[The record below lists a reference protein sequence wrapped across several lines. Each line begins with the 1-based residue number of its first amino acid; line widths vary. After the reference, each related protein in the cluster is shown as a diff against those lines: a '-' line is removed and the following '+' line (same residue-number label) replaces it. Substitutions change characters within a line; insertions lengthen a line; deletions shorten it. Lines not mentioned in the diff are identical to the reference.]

1 MWRIRYSSSVY
12 VDCLS
17 PFKCYV
23 TYQCDEV
30 CEEPGY
36 DMTSVVRMFAA
47 DGRLF
52 VVDVTVARMSR
63 TLCRLLEG
71 PASFAHPVSDV
82 GRSTCEFSHAGVARC
97 RSERASGRTNPAAE
111 RNERDT
117 LSCAGILQLPHRDAS
132 SPSPLLPY
140 PLRSHRPPIDPNYS
154 HHAPPDVLGR
164 SGTAAVHLSSAQNRL
179 TAHDVKRW
187 DDAFVKVHLHSDL
200 ECLECG
206 AFELPMLGWLSAA
219 AVRPPCVACM
229 HTAASIGAG

>member
-1 MWRIRYSSSVY
+1 MANPVLVY
-12 VDCLS
+12 VITTQSRDNAYRPCS
-17 PFKCYV
+17 KCYV
-23 TYQCDEV
+23 TYQCDE

-82 GRSTCEFSHAGVARC
+82 GLSTCEFSHARVARC

-117 LSCAGILQLPHRDAS
+117 LSCAGILHLPHRDAS
-132 SPSPLLPY
+132 NTSPLLPY

-164 SGTAAVHLSSAQNRL
+164 SGTAAVSSAESPDGARYKTVGRRVRQGI
-179 TAHDVKRW
+179 
-187 DDAFVKVHLHSDL
+187 FVL
-200 ECLECG
+200 
-206 AFELPMLGWLSAA
+206 
-219 AVRPPCVACM
+219 
-229 HTAASIGAG
+229 